1 MNIDEFEA
9 TQNGGQPDADIEK
22 AFDDVPAEQESVPA
36 PESEPNEPEASPESE
51 PDVTEPEA
59 DSDPEPTPERK
70 VQTPEENARFAEERR
85 QRQAEERAAAALEK
99 LKQEDPAFQ
108 TAKLLE
114 EIYGAP
120 ITQIQAQLQQA
131 RIAKMA
137 EQQGISVD
145 AVQQIENEKAAVA
158 RAQEQAALAQHEVT
172 KMQFEKWTARVELEG
187 QQLRKQ
193 YPVLTENDI
202 FEATNYML
210 NTLKNADLPL
220 EQVVHAVHGA
230 KLTEAIKQ
238 QAKTEALAEISGR
251 KQTPIPPQGGKPT
264 AAETLTDAEKYVAKQ
279 MGLSEEEYIKWR

>member
-22 AFDDVPAEQESVPA
+22 AFDDIPTEQESVPA
-36 PESEPNEPEASPESE
+36 PESEPNEPEASPE

-59 DSDPEPTPERK
+59 DSEPEPTPERK

-114 EIYGAP
+114 ELYGAP
-120 ITQIQAQLQQA
+120 ITQIQAQLQQE
-131 RIAKMA
+131 RVKQMA
-137 EQQGISVD
+137 AQQGISVE
-145 AVQQIENEKAAVA
+145 AAQTIENEKEAVRRAKEEAA
-158 RAQEQAALAQHEVT
+158 QAQHEVT
-172 KMQFEKWTARVELEG
+172 QLQFEKWTSRVEQEG
-187 QQLRKQ
+187 IQLRKQ
-193 YPVLTENDI
+193 YPVLTEQDI

-210 NTLKNADLPL
+210 NTLQNPNLPL
-220 EQVVHAVHGA
+220 DQVVHAVHGT

-238 QAKTEALAEISGR
+238 QAKNEALAEISGR
-251 KQTPIPPQGGKPT
+251 KQTPIPPQGGKPA